1 MTTPISINNMINAAW
16 SKATSEGINAPL
28 PFVGIV
34 VRAALDFSDD
44 EATVTFPVA
53 PEWWRD
59 EKMRQHIIQDA
70 HVRLTMAV
78 LSANAVPIELPRLRI
93 TQRSLF
99 FFPEFI
105 LEASVRVR
113 RMPPPSDV
121 VIDLPPGVKFNA

>member
-1 MTTPISINNMINAAW
+1 MTTPININDMINAAW
-16 SKATSEGINAPL
+16 GKATSKGINAPF
-28 PFVGIV
+28 PFIGIV
-34 VRAALDFSDD
+34 ARAVLNYSDD

-59 EKMRQHIIQDA
+59 EKMRHRIIQDA

-93 TQRSLF
+93 TQRDLF
-99 FFPEFI
+99 IPEFI

-113 RMPPPSDV
+113 RMPPSPDV
-121 VIDLPPGVKFNA
+121 VIDLPPGVTFDA